1 MLDKISIPLFLLM
14 LSALSIV
21 ITLIYVLRTK
31 GRSQLK
37 TIFCVDLICVLVICL
52 GVIFQ
57 DILSKYLSKY
67 FSWNPWNFEN
77 FIYIGTCFLPV
88 AIFFTGLI
96 FAKTKITFKKKYLLF
111 FIVPAL
117 SLIVLWTNDYHH
129 LFYKIYSYLYLSD
142 CKVGPYMIIHN
153 IYSYTLLFLGVI
165 QMVNVASKN
174 SGFFSK
180 QTLLIVVGI
189 SIPLI
194 TNILGTLKIIS
205 MTVYIT
211 PISFA
216 FTMLFFALSIFKFKF
231 LGVAP
236 VALQTIVNRISDSYL
251 VLNENL
257 LITDFNSTFLKT
269 FNLSASD
276 IREENILEFL
286 STHKQYDMNL
296 PKLENSLNRVK
307 HSSETIVFEQH
318 FKKINKYFTVEINNI
333 LVKGN
338 SLGIL
343 MLFKDITQHKL
354 DMQALKD
361 NQDILIERE
370 RLASLGQLI
379 GGIAHNLKSPIMSI
393 SGATEGL
400 TDLIKEYEESIVDKD
415 VTIDDHLA
423 IANDMRD
430 WISKIK
436 SYLEYM
442 SDIIT
447 AVKGQAV
454 ALSEN
459 TVDSFTVEELTKR
472 VDILMNHELKKA
484 LITLNLDLK
493 VPTSLMIHGNINGL
507 VQVIN
512 NMISNAIQAYKGK
525 EGQTID
531 LIITQEKNDVIVSV
545 RDYAGGLPKEVQEK
559 LFKEMI
565 TTKGKD
571 GTGIGLFMS
580 YSNIRAHFNG
590 DITYS
595 TEEGKGTIFNIIL
608 PQ

>member
-37 TIFCVDLICVLVICL
+37 TIFFVVLICVLVICL

-57 DILSKYLSKY
+57 DILSKY

-472 VDILMNHELKKA
+472 VDILMKHELKKA

>member
-37 TIFCVDLICVLVICL
+37 TFFCVDLICVLVICL
-52 GVIFQ
+52 GVMFQ
-57 DILSKYLSKY
+57 DILSKN
-67 FSWNPWNFEN
+67 FNWDPWNFEK

-96 FAKTKITFKKKYLLF
+96 FTKTKITFKKRYLLF

-129 LFYKIYSYLYLSD
+129 LFYKHYSININEGVPGS
-142 CKVGPYMIIHN
+142 YMIVHN
-153 IYSYTLLFLGVI
+153 IYSYSLLLLGVF
-165 QMVNVASKN
+165 QMIKATSKN

-180 QTLLIVVGI
+180 QSLLLILGI
-189 SIPLI
+189 SIPLV
-194 TNILGTLKIIS
+194 TNILGTFKILL

-216 FTMLFFALSIFKFKF
+216 LTMICFAFAIFKFQF
-231 LGVAP
+231 LGIAP
-236 VALQTIVNRISDSYL
+236 IAVQIIANRISDSYL
-251 VLNENL
+251 VLDDYL
-257 LITDFNSTFLKT
+257 VMSDFNETFLKT
-269 FNLSASD
+269 FRLHDYD
-276 IREENILEFL
+276 IRGKDIFTFFKE
-286 STHKQYDMNL
+286 HKKYKVNVKRFQNAIQKAMASN
-296 PKLENSLNRVK
+296 ETVSFEIHIESLD
-307 HSSETIVFEQH
+307 
-318 FKKINKYFTVEINNI
+318 KYFTIEISTLYNNDI
-333 LVKGN
+333 F
-338 SLGIL
+338 LGTL
-343 MLFKDITQHKL
+343 LLFKDITQHKL

-423 IANDMRD
+423 IANDMKD

-472 VDILMNHELKKA
+472 VDILMKHELKKA

>member
-1 MLDKISIPLFLLM
+1 MLDKISIPLFLLI

-37 TIFCVDLICVLVICL
+37 TIFFVDMICVLVICL

-57 DILSKYLSKY
+57 DILSKN
-67 FSWNPWNFEN
+67 FNWNPWNFEK

-216 FTMLFFALSIFKFKF
+216 FTMLFLALSIFKFKF

-276 IREENILEFL
+276 IREKNILEFL

-307 HSSETIVFEQH
+307 HSSETIVFEQY

-400 TDLIKEYEESIVDKD
+400 IDLIKEYEESIVDKD

-423 IANDMRD
+423 IANDMKD

-472 VDILMNHELKKA
+472 VDILMKHELKKA

-559 LFKEMI
+559 LFKELI

>member
-21 ITLIYVLRTK
+21 ITLIYILRTK

-57 DILSKYLSKY
+57 DILSKY

-472 VDILMNHELKKA
+472 VDILMKHELKKA

>member
-1 MLDKISIPLFLLM
+1 MQLLGNIYFLL
-14 LSALSIV
+14 
-21 ITLIYVLRTK
+21 LIFSTILIILLLMYQHKKKSVQQLRRLFTF
-31 GRSQLK
+31 S
-37 TIFCVDLICVLVICL
+37 LICVLIICV
-52 GVIFQ
+52 GVLVQSIFSTCF
-57 DILSKYLSKY
+57 DI
-67 FSWNPWNFEN
+67 NPIYFEN
-77 FIYIGTCFLPV
+77 FIYIGSCFLPV
-88 AIFFTGLI
+88 ALFFTALSFKNTI
-96 FAKTKITFKKKYLLF
+96 IKFKKIYLLL
-111 FIVPAL
+111 FIVPITT
-117 SLIVLWTNDYHH
+117 LIVLFTNNLHH
-129 LFYKIYSYLYLSD
+129 AFYVHYSENLNEMVYGWYLNVHIIYTYGLMLLSVIIIIKSSFKI
-142 CKVGPYMIIHN
+142 
-153 IYSYTLLFLGVI
+153 
-165 QMVNVASKN
+165 

-180 QTLLIVVGI
+180 QSLLIILGI
-189 SIPLI
+189 SVPLI
-194 TNILGTLKIIS
+194 TNILGTLKIIP

-216 FTMLFFALSIFKFKF
+216 FTMLCFTFAIFKFNF

-236 VALQTIVNRISDSYL
+236 IALQTIVNRISDSYL
-251 VLNENL
+251 VLDENF
-257 LITDFNSTFLKT
+257 LITDFNTTFLKT
-269 FNLSASD
+269 FGLTASEL
-276 IREENILEFL
+276 REQNVINFL
-286 STHKQYDMNL
+286 KTHKKYEMNVN
-296 PKLENSLNRVK
+296 KLQKALDKVKNST
-307 HSSETIVFEQH
+307 ETIVFEQH
-318 FKKINKYFTVEINNI
+318 FKYLNKYFTIEINSIFNKE
-333 LVKGN
+333 V

-343 MLFKDITQHKL
+343 ILFKNITQHKL
-354 DMQALKD
+354 DMKALKD
-361 NQDILIERE
+361 NQDILVERE

-415 VTIDDHLA
+415 VTVEDHLA
-423 IANDMRD
+423 IASDMKD

-459 TVDSFTVEELTKR
+459 TVDSFTVDELTKR
-472 VDILMNHELKKA
+472 VDILMKHELKKA
-484 LITLNLDLK
+484 LITLNVKLEVDK
-493 VPTSLMIHGNINGL
+493 SLVLHGNINGL
-507 VQVIN
+507 VQVVN
-512 NMISNAIQAYKGK
+512 NMISNAIQAYTGK
-525 EGQTID
+525 PNQDID
-531 LIITQEKNDVIVSV
+531 LIITQEKNNVIVSIK
-545 RDYAGGLPKEVQEK
+545 DYAGGLPEEVQEK

-595 TEEGKGTIFNIIL
+595 TEKGKGTIFNIIL

>member
-37 TIFCVDLICVLVICL
+37 KIFCVDLICVLVICL

-57 DILSKYLSKY
+57 DILSKY

-153 IYSYTLLFLGVI
+153 IYSYTLLSLGVI

-472 VDILMNHELKKA
+472 VDILMKHELKKA

>member
-57 DILSKYLSKY
+57 DILSKY

-354 DMQALKD
+354 DVQALKD

-472 VDILMNHELKKA
+472 VDILMKHELKKA

>member
-1 MLDKISIPLFLLM
+1 MLDKISIPLFLLI
-14 LSALSIV
+14 LSTLSIV

-57 DILSKYLSKY
+57 DILSKN
-67 FSWNPWNFEN
+67 FNWNPWNFEK

-142 CKVGPYMIIHN
+142 YKVGPYMIIHN

-231 LGVAP
+231 LRVAP

-276 IREENILEFL
+276 IREKNILEFL
-286 STHKQYDMNL
+286 STHKPYDMNL

-472 VDILMNHELKKA
+472 VDILMKHELKKA

>member
-14 LSALSIV
+14 LSVLSIV

-57 DILSKYLSKY
+57 DILSKY

-257 LITDFNSTFLKT
+257 LITDFNSIFLKT

-472 VDILMNHELKKA
+472 VDILMKHELKKA

-493 VPTSLMIHGNINGL
+493 VPTSLMIHGNINSL

>member
-14 LSALSIV
+14 LSTLSIV

-31 GRSQLK
+31 GRSLLK

-57 DILSKYLSKY
+57 DILSKY

-472 VDILMNHELKKA
+472 VDILMKHELKKA

>member
-37 TIFCVDLICVLVICL
+37 TFFCVDLICVLVICL

-57 DILSKYLSKY
+57 DILSKN
-67 FSWNPWNFEN
+67 FNWDPWNFEK

-96 FAKTKITFKKKYLLF
+96 FAKTKITFKKRYLLF

-129 LFYKIYSYLYLSD
+129 LFYKHYSININEGVPGS
-142 CKVGPYMIIHN
+142 YMIVHN
-153 IYSYTLLFLGVI
+153 IYSYSLLLLGVF
-165 QMVNVASKN
+165 QMIKATSKN

-180 QTLLIVVGI
+180 QSLLLILGI
-189 SIPLI
+189 SIPLV
-194 TNILGTLKIIS
+194 TNILGTFNILP

-216 FTMLFFALSIFKFKF
+216 LTMICFAFAIFKFQF
-231 LGVAP
+231 LGIAP
-236 VALQTIVNRISDSYL
+236 IAVQIIANRISDSYL
-251 VLNENL
+251 VLDDYL
-257 LITDFNSTFLKT
+257 VMSDFNETFLKT
-269 FNLSASD
+269 FRLHDYD
-276 IREENILEFL
+276 IRGKDIFTFFKE
-286 STHKQYDMNL
+286 HKKYKVNVKRFQNAIQKAMASN
-296 PKLENSLNRVK
+296 ETVSFEIHIESLD
-307 HSSETIVFEQH
+307 
-318 FKKINKYFTVEINNI
+318 KYFTIEISTLYNNDI
-333 LVKGN
+333 F
-338 SLGIL
+338 LGTL
-343 MLFKDITQHKL
+343 LLFKDITQHKL

-423 IANDMRD
+423 IANDMKD

-472 VDILMNHELKKA
+472 VDILMKHELKKA

>member
-1 MLDKISIPLFLLM
+1 MLDKISILLFLLM

-57 DILSKYLSKY
+57 DILSKY

-307 HSSETIVFEQH
+307 HSSETIVFEQY

-343 MLFKDITQHKL
+343 MLFKNITQHKL

-472 VDILMNHELKKA
+472 VDILMKHELKKA

-493 VPTSLMIHGNINGL
+493 VPTSLMIHGNINAL

>member
-37 TIFCVDLICVLVICL
+37 IIFCVDLICVLVICL

-57 DILSKYLSKY
+57 DILSKY

-472 VDILMNHELKKA
+472 VDILMKHELKKA

>member
-57 DILSKYLSKY
+57 DILSKN
-67 FSWNPWNFEN
+67 FNWNPWNFEK

-96 FAKTKITFKKKYLLF
+96 FAKTKITFKKRYLLF

-129 LFYKIYSYLYLSD
+129 LFYKTYSYLYLSD
-142 CKVGPYMIIHN
+142 CEVGPYMIIHN
-153 IYSYTLLFLGVI
+153 IYSYILLLLGVL
-165 QMVNVASKN
+165 QMIKATSKN

-180 QTLLIVVGI
+180 QSLLIVVGI

-472 VDILMNHELKKA
+472 VDILMKHELKKA

>member
-1 MLDKISIPLFLLM
+1 MLDKISIPLFLLI

-57 DILSKYLSKY
+57 DILSKN
-67 FSWNPWNFEN
+67 FNWNPWNFEK

-117 SLIVLWTNDYHH
+117 SLILLWTNDYHH

-165 QMVNVASKN
+165 QMLNVASKN

-276 IREENILEFL
+276 IREKNILEFL

-400 TDLIKEYEESIVDKD
+400 IDLIKEYEESIVDKD

-423 IANDMRD
+423 IANDMKD

-472 VDILMNHELKKA
+472 VDILMKHELKKA

>member
-21 ITLIYVLRTK
+21 ITLIYVLRAK

-57 DILSKYLSKY
+57 DILSKY

-333 LVKGN
+333 LVKGK

-472 VDILMNHELKKA
+472 VDILMKHELKKA

>member
-1 MLDKISIPLFLLM
+1 MLDKISIPLFLLI

-57 DILSKYLSKY
+57 DILSKN
-67 FSWNPWNFEN
+67 FNWNPWNFEK

-117 SLIVLWTNDYHH
+117 SLILLWTNDYHH

-276 IREENILEFL
+276 IREKNILEFL

-343 MLFKDITQHKL
+343 ILFKDITQHKL

-423 IANDMRD
+423 IANDMKD

-459 TVDSFTVEELTKR
+459 TVDSFTVEGLTKR
-472 VDILMNHELKKA
+472 VDILMKHELKKA

>member
-1 MLDKISIPLFLLM
+1 MLDKISIPLFLLI
-14 LSALSIV
+14 LSSLSIV

-57 DILSKYLSKY
+57 DILSKN
-67 FSWNPWNFEN
+67 FNWNPWNFEK

-276 IREENILEFL
+276 IREKNILEFL

-472 VDILMNHELKKA
+472 VDILMKHELKKA

>member
-57 DILSKYLSKY
+57 DILSKY

-276 IREENILEFL
+276 IREKNILEFL

-423 IANDMRD
+423 IANDMKD

-459 TVDSFTVEELTKR
+459 AVDSFTVEELTKR
-472 VDILMNHELKKA
+472 VDILMKHELKKA

>member
-1 MLDKISIPLFLLM
+1 MLDKISIPLFLLI

-57 DILSKYLSKY
+57 DILSKN
-67 FSWNPWNFEN
+67 FNWNPWNFEK

-276 IREENILEFL
+276 IREKNILEFL

-400 TDLIKEYEESIVDKD
+400 IDLIKEYEESIVDKD

-423 IANDMRD
+423 IANDMKD

-459 TVDSFTVEELTKR
+459 TVDSFMVEELTKR
-472 VDILMNHELKKA
+472 VDILMKHELKKA

>member
-57 DILSKYLSKY
+57 DILSKY

-236 VALQTIVNRISDSYL
+236 VALQAIVNRISDSYL

-472 VDILMNHELKKA
+472 VEILMKHELKKA

>member
-57 DILSKYLSKY
+57 DILSKY

-343 MLFKDITQHKL
+343 MLFKNITQHKL

-472 VDILMNHELKKA
+472 VDILMKHELKKA

>member
-1 MLDKISIPLFLLM
+1 MLLTNLPTFFALIISDIM
-14 LSALSIV
+14 C
-21 ITLIYVLRTK
+21 ITLFTLTFRKIYKNHLR
-31 GRSQLK
+31 
-37 TIFCVDLICVLVICL
+37 
-52 GVIFQ
+52 
-57 DILSKYLSKY
+57 
-67 FSWNPWNFEN
+67 
-77 FIYIGTCFLPV
+77 TCFLLLNGSM
-88 AIFFTGLI
+88 IICCTGLI
-96 FAKTKITFKKKYLLF
+96 LQCCLSKPLNINPIYFDYFVYIGNVILPLAFFMTGLAFNQNNIKFKKVYLLF
-111 FIVPAL
+111 FIIPIV
-117 SLIVLWTNDYHH
+117 SLLALWTNNYHH
-129 LFYKIYSYLYLSD
+129 LFYKKYSVNLSTNEYGILFIPFELHTLGL
-142 CKVGPYMIIHN
+142 CLAGIIL
-153 IYSYTLLFLGVI
+153 ILKKSI
-165 QMVNVASKN
+165 QK
-174 SGFFSK
+174 SGFFSR
-180 QTLLIVVGI
+180 QALLIVLAAL
-189 SIPLI
+189 IPI
-194 TNILGTLKIIS
+194 VQNILSITKVFSASI
-205 MTVYIT
+205 YIT
-211 PISFA
+211 PICFNI
-216 FTMLFFALSIFKFKF
+216 TILLFYLAIFKFNFLGSIAITMQKIVDKISDGFFVVNLDYTITSFNKTFLDMFNISAKELNDVNLFDLIKEKKPFPIKESVLKETLNKVTSSDKTFHFRKDFKKKNKNFIIELNNIRDNNHKF
-231 LGVAP
+231 LG
-236 VALQTIVNRISDSYL
+236 I
-251 VLNENL
+251 
-257 LITDFNSTFLKT
+257 LI
-269 FNLSASD
+269 
-276 IREENILEFL
+276 
-286 STHKQYDMNL
+286 
-296 PKLENSLNRVK
+296 
-307 HSSETIVFEQH
+307 
-318 FKKINKYFTVEINNI
+318 
-333 LVKGN
+333 
-338 SLGIL
+338 
-343 MLFKDITQHKL
+343 LFKDITQHVL

-400 TDLIKEYEESIVDKD
+400 IDLIKEYEESIVDKD

-423 IANDMRD
+423 IANDMKD

-472 VDILMNHELKKA
+472 VDILMKHELKKA
-484 LITLNLDLK
+484 LITLNLDIK
-493 VPTSLMIHGNINGL
+493 VPTSLMIYGNINGL

>member
-1 MLDKISIPLFLLM
+1 MNLILVLIWTTALLCQKLFVKKFN
-14 LSALSIV
+14 I
-21 ITLIYVLRTK
+21 
-31 GRSQLK
+31 
-37 TIFCVDLICVLVICL
+37 DPICFDYIA
-52 GVIFQ
+52 
-57 DILSKYLSKY
+57 
-67 FSWNPWNFEN
+67 
-77 FIYIGTCFLPV
+77 YIGICFLPIS
-88 AIFFTGLI
+88 IFLTGKV
-96 FAKTKITFKKKYLLF
+96 FYNTKITFSKKYALLL
-111 FIVPAL
+111 IVPII
-117 SLIVLWTNDYHH
+117 SLIILWTNNIHH
-129 LFYKIYSYLYLSD
+129 LFYKYYSTNLNDCVSGSYLI
-142 CKVGPYMIIHN
+142 VHN
-153 IYSYTLLFLGVI
+153 IYSYSILLVGIIYILK
-165 QMVNVASKN
+165 AARRS

-180 QTLLIVVGI
+180 QSVLILLGVSVPIV
-189 SIPLI
+189 
-194 TNILGTLKIIS
+194 TNILGTFKIVP
-205 MTVYIT
+205 MTIYAT
-211 PISFA
+211 PISFTIA
-216 FTMLFFALSIFKFKF
+216 LLCFAIAIFKFKF

-236 VALQTIVNRISDSYL
+236 IALQIIVNKISDSYL
-251 VLNENL
+251 VLNDDMT
-257 LITDFNSTFLKT
+257 IVDFNTTFLNT
-269 FNLSASD
+269 FKLKNEN
-276 IREENILEFL
+276 IREQDISEFVQN
-286 STHKQYDMNL
+286 HKQYKFN
-296 PKLENSLNRVK
+296 V
-307 HSSETIVFEQH
+307 
-318 FKKINKYFTVEINNI
+318 KKIEKAVDKVLTTRETVTLEEHIESLDKYFTVEINNI

-423 IANDMRD
+423 IANDMKD

-459 TVDSFTVEELTKR
+459 IVDSFTVEELTKR
-472 VDILMNHELKKA
+472 VDILMKHELKKA

>member
-1 MLDKISIPLFLLM
+1 MLDKISIPLFLLI

-57 DILSKYLSKY
+57 DILSKN
-67 FSWNPWNFEN
+67 FNWNPWNFEK
-77 FIYIGTCFLPV
+77 FIYIGTCFLSV

-276 IREENILEFL
+276 IREKNILEFL

-333 LVKGN
+333 LVKRN

-400 TDLIKEYEESIVDKD
+400 IDLIKEYEESIVDKD

-423 IANDMRD
+423 IANDMKD

-472 VDILMNHELKKA
+472 VDILMKHELKKA

-580 YSNIRAHFNG
+580 YSNIRAHFYG

>member
-1 MLDKISIPLFLLM
+1 MQLLGNIYFLL
-14 LSALSIV
+14 
-21 ITLIYVLRTK
+21 LIFSTILIILLLMYQHKKKSVQQLRRLFTF
-31 GRSQLK
+31 S
-37 TIFCVDLICVLVICL
+37 LICVLIICV
-52 GVIFQ
+52 GVLVQSIFSTCF
-57 DILSKYLSKY
+57 DI
-67 FSWNPWNFEN
+67 NPIYFEN
-77 FIYIGTCFLPV
+77 FIYIGSCFLPV
-88 AIFFTGLI
+88 ALFFTALSFKNTI
-96 FAKTKITFKKKYLLF
+96 IKFKKIYLLL
-111 FIVPAL
+111 FIVPITT
-117 SLIVLWTNDYHH
+117 LIVLFTNNLHH
-129 LFYKIYSYLYLSD
+129 AFYVHYSENLNEMVYGWYLNVHIIYTYGLMLLSVIIIIKSSFKI
-142 CKVGPYMIIHN
+142 
-153 IYSYTLLFLGVI
+153 
-165 QMVNVASKN
+165 

-180 QTLLIVVGI
+180 QSLLIILGI
-189 SIPLI
+189 SVPLI
-194 TNILGTLKIIS
+194 TNILGTLKIIP

-216 FTMLFFALSIFKFKF
+216 FTMLCFTFAIFKFNF

-236 VALQTIVNRISDSYL
+236 IALQTIVNRISDSYL
-251 VLNENL
+251 VLDENF
-257 LITDFNSTFLKT
+257 LITDFNTTFLKT
-269 FNLSASD
+269 FGLTASEL
-276 IREENILEFL
+276 REQNVINFL
-286 STHKQYDMNL
+286 KTHKKYEMNVN
-296 PKLENSLNRVK
+296 KLQKALDKVKNST
-307 HSSETIVFEQH
+307 ETIVFEQH
-318 FKKINKYFTVEINNI
+318 FKYLNKYFIIEINSIFNKE
-333 LVKGN
+333 V

-343 MLFKDITQHKL
+343 ILFKDITQHKL
-354 DMQALKD
+354 DMKALKD
-361 NQDILIERE
+361 NQDILVERE

-415 VTIDDHLA
+415 VTVEDHLA
-423 IANDMRD
+423 IASDMKD

-459 TVDSFTVEELTKR
+459 TVDSFTVDELTKR
-472 VDILMNHELKKA
+472 VDILMKHELKKA
-484 LITLNLDLK
+484 LITLNVKLEVDK
-493 VPTSLMIHGNINGL
+493 SLVLHGNINGL
-507 VQVIN
+507 VQVVN
-512 NMISNAIQAYKGK
+512 NMISNAIQAYTGK
-525 EGQTID
+525 PNQDID
-531 LIITQEKNDVIVSV
+531 LIITQEKNNVIVSIK
-545 RDYAGGLPKEVQEK
+545 DYAGGLPEEVQEK

-595 TEEGKGTIFNIIL
+595 TEKGKGTIFNIIL

>member
-1 MLDKISIPLFLLM
+1 MLDKISIPLFLLI

-31 GRSQLK
+31 GISQLK

-57 DILSKYLSKY
+57 DILSKN
-67 FSWNPWNFEN
+67 FNWNPWNFEK

-276 IREENILEFL
+276 IREKNILEFL

-472 VDILMNHELKKA
+472 VDILMKHELKKA

>member
-57 DILSKYLSKY
+57 DILSKY

-117 SLIVLWTNDYHH
+117 SLIVLWTNDYYH

-276 IREENILEFL
+276 IREKNILEFL

-400 TDLIKEYEESIVDKD
+400 IDLIKEYEESIVDKD

-423 IANDMRD
+423 IASDMKD

-472 VDILMNHELKKA
+472 VDILMKHELKKA

>member
-57 DILSKYLSKY
+57 DILSKY

-194 TNILGTLKIIS
+194 TNILGTLKIIP

-216 FTMLFFALSIFKFKF
+216 FTMLFFAFSIFKFNF

-251 VLNENL
+251 VLNEDL

-318 FKKINKYFTVEINNI
+318 FKRINKYFTVEINNI

-423 IANDMRD
+423 IANDMKD

-472 VDILMNHELKKA
+472 VDILMKHELKKA

>member
-57 DILSKYLSKY
+57 DILSKY
-67 FSWNPWNFEN
+67 FSWNSWNFEN

-472 VDILMNHELKKA
+472 VDILMKHELKKA

>member
-37 TIFCVDLICVLVICL
+37 IIFCVDLICVLVICL

-57 DILSKYLSKY
+57 DILSKN
-67 FSWNPWNFEN
+67 FNWNPWNFEK

-88 AIFFTGLI
+88 AIYFTGLI
-96 FAKTKITFKKKYLLF
+96 FAKTKITFKKRYLLF
-111 FIVPAL
+111 FIVPIS

-129 LFYKIYSYLYLSD
+129 LFYKTYSYLYLSD
-142 CKVGPYMIIHN
+142 CEVGPYMIIHN
-153 IYSYTLLFLGVI
+153 IYSYTLLLLGVI
-165 QMVNVASKN
+165 QMINVASKN

-472 VDILMNHELKKA
+472 VDILMKHELKKA

>member
-14 LSALSIV
+14 LSTLSIV

-57 DILSKYLSKY
+57 DILSKY

-153 IYSYTLLFLGVI
+153 IYSYTLLFFGVI

-472 VDILMNHELKKA
+472 VDILMKHELKKA

>member
-1 MLDKISIPLFLLM
+1 MLDKISIPLFLLI

-57 DILSKYLSKY
+57 DILSKN
-67 FSWNPWNFEN
+67 FNWNPWNFEK

-216 FTMLFFALSIFKFKF
+216 FTMLFFTLSIFKFKF

-276 IREENILEFL
+276 IREKNILEFL

-472 VDILMNHELKKA
+472 VDILMKHELKKA

-493 VPTSLMIHGNINGL
+493 VPTSLMIYGNINGL

>member
-57 DILSKYLSKY
+57 NILSKN
-67 FSWNPWNFEN
+67 FNWNPWNFEK

-88 AIFFTGLI
+88 TIFFTGLI
-96 FAKTKITFKKKYLLF
+96 FAKTKITLKKRYLLF
-111 FIVPAL
+111 FIVPIL

-129 LFYKIYSYLYLSD
+129 LFYKHYSININEGVPGS
-142 CKVGPYMIIHN
+142 YMIVHN
-153 IYSYTLLFLGVI
+153 IYSYSLLLLGVF
-165 QMVNVASKN
+165 QMIKATSKN

-180 QTLLIVVGI
+180 QSLLLILGI
-189 SIPLI
+189 DIPLI
-194 TNILGTLKIIS
+194 TNILGTFKIIP
-205 MTVYIT
+205 MTIYIT

-216 FTMLFFALSIFKFKF
+216 LTMICFALAIFKFQF
-231 LGVAP
+231 LGIAP
-236 VALQTIVNRISDSYL
+236 IAVQIIANRISDSYL
-251 VLNENL
+251 VLDDY
-257 LITDFNSTFLKT
+257 LIMSDFNETFLKT
-269 FNLSASD
+269 FRLHDYD
-276 IREENILEFL
+276 IRGKDIFTFFEE
-286 STHKQYDMNL
+286 HKKYKVN
-296 PKLENSLNRVK
+296 VK
-307 HSSETIVFEQH
+307 RFQNAIQKALASNETISFEIH
-318 FKKINKYFTVEINNI
+318 IESLDKYFTIEISALYNNDI
-333 LVKGN
+333 F
-338 SLGIL
+338 LGTL
-343 MLFKDITQHKL
+343 LLFKDITQHKL

-423 IANDMRD
+423 IANDMKD

-447 AVKGQAV
+447 AVKGQAI

-472 VDILMNHELKKA
+472 VDILMKHELKKA

-531 LIITQEKNDVIVSV
+531 LIIAQEKNDVIVSV

>member
-37 TIFCVDLICVLVICL
+37 TIFCVDLICVLFICL

-57 DILSKYLSKY
+57 DILSKY

-472 VDILMNHELKKA
+472 VDILMKHELKKA

>member
-31 GRSQLK
+31 ERSQLK

-57 DILSKYLSKY
+57 DILSKY

-251 VLNENL
+251 VLNEDL

-296 PKLENSLNRVK
+296 PKLKNSLNRVK

-423 IANDMRD
+423 IANDMKD

-472 VDILMNHELKKA
+472 VDILMKHELKKA

>member
-57 DILSKYLSKY
+57 DILSKY

-117 SLIVLWTNDYHH
+117 SQIVLWTNDYHH

-231 LGVAP
+231 LGLAP

-472 VDILMNHELKKA
+472 VDILMKHELKKA